1 MTSQASFSNAARD
14 AGRSGIDWLA
24 RAGLASRGILYA
36 VVGVLAIRVATG
48 DSGGEAASQTGALEA
63 VSEQPFGTFLLWVL
77 GVGLLGLA
85 LWQATEAAWGHRHEG
100 DKRIRKRA
108 ESALKV
114 GIYTVLGIIA
124 LRFAMGQEHSEGGE
138 ELTARLLG
146 APGGQLL
153 VGAIGAGIA
162 VAGVVIF
169 WRGLNKEFDEDLDYG
184 RVPAS
189 TAHAIERLGQAGYIA
204 RGVVFGVIGVLV
216 ASAAVTY
223 DPSKARGM
231 DLALKTLAGQPYG
244 MWILGAVAVG
254 LLAFGVFCLAA
265 ARYARV

>member
-1 MTSQASFSNAARD
+1 MNSQASISGAARE
-14 AGRSGIDWLA
+14 AGQSGIDWLA
-24 RAGLASRGILYA
+24 RAGLASRGILYV
-36 VVGVLAIRVATG
+36 VVGVLAIRVASG
-48 DSGGEAASQTGALEA
+48 DSAGEKASHTGALEA
-63 VSEQPFGTFLLWVL
+63 VGEQPFGTVLLWIL

-85 LWQATEAAWGHRHEG
+85 MWQATEAAWGHRHEG
-100 DKRIRKRA
+100 YKRARKRA

-146 APGGQLL
+146 APGGQLV

-169 WRGLNKEFDEDLDYG
+169 WRGLNKEFDEDVAYG
-184 RVPAS
+184 RMSAS
-189 TAHAIERLGQAGYIA
+189 TARTIERLGQAGYLA

-216 ASAAVTY
+216 AGAATTY
-223 DPSKARGM
+223 DPNKARGM

-244 MWILGAVAVG
+244 TWILGAVAVG